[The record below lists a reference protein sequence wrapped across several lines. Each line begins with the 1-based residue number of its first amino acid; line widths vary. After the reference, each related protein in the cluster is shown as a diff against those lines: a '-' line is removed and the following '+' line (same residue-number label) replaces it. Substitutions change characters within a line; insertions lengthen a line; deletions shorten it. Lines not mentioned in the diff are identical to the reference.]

1 MFRAIPKSFIVPMRF
16 EDDRKLDAHSLESAL
31 KGYEKLNK
39 KQLIDLVLSMFK
51 EIINLH
57 LNTKKCLSS
66 IKKYGINGMSI
77 DQIIDMHLDTAN
89 EYFNF
94 HYNGF
99 GCGKYI
105 GSGISDKDYNKYK
118 DNVLRELR
126 MAFNER
132 DMAEIK
138 KFHMEVLRSIFTWI
152 VDNVRCFSS
161 VSEEEKKRKLSM
173 HLKSLGKI
181 FDKHITILG
190 CK

>member
-39 KQLIDLVLSMFK
+39 KQLIDLVLSMFR

-105 GSGISDKDYNKYK
+105 GSGISPLEYKNYKYK
-118 DNVLRELR
+118 VLDEIKTS
-126 MAFNER
+126 FKKR
-132 DMAEIK
+132 DMEGLKNLHLQI
-138 KFHMEVLRSIFTWI
+138 FTSIFTWMVKNI
-152 VDNVRCFSS
+152 KCFSS
-161 VSEEEKKRKLSM
+161 VSDEEVKEKLSM
-173 HLKSLGKI
+173 HLKTFAKI
-181 FDKHITILG
+181 FDKHAAILG